1 MAYEP
6 TTWKSGDVVTSA
18 KLNKLEQGVANTVFI
33 VTLAYDEATSTY
45 STDKPYA
52 DIVAAYE
59 AGANLFCVPWEG
71 AALRGMEYV
80 EGDGFTVSD
89 IVFNSIGGDGANMYI
104 SMYYIRADG
113 TVAVDEGEYALTSA

>member
-18 KLNKLEQGVANTVFI
+18 KLNKLEQGVAGSVFV
-33 VTLAYDEATSTY
+33 VTLLYDDATSTY

-52 DIVAAYE
+52 DILAAYE
-59 AGANLFCVPWEG
+59 AGANLFCAPWEG

-80 EGDGFTVSD
+80 EGDGFAVSD
-89 IVFNSIGGDGANMYI
+89 IMFNSIGQDGANMYI

-113 TVAVDEGEYALTSA
+113 TVAADEGEYALTPA